1 MTKNE
6 YIASIMLEA
15 AELLKKE
22 DNNINNLNEGAALQ
36 NALLIGGT
44 AAIMS
49 IATIGGTIMMLKSS
63 IKKDIKDEENKR
75 NKENEKK
82 NKKLEECKRKAKIAY
97 DNNTFR
103 KNQFI
108 ESISKKP
115 HTINDDDELRE
126 LILKDARKLIS
137 ICNKSPKVKEEFEKS
152 FKKHFSDDEINDKSF
167 HNFLGLCVEDEGD
180 YIQIINGTQD
190 DCIALGWF
198 IDDLADVLEEKWGVG
213 IGTGDGDEGCIY
225 LW

>member
-15 AELLKKE
+15 AELLKS
-22 DNNINNLNEGAALQ
+22 DNEYESLNEGAALQ

-44 AAIMS
+44 AAIMTA
-49 IATIGGTIMMLKSS
+49 ATIGGAIMMLKSDT
-63 IKKDIKDEENKR
+63 KKGIKDEEDKR
-75 NKENEKK
+75 NKE

-115 HTINDDDELRE
+115 HTINNDDELRE

-152 FKKHFSDDEINDKSF
+152 FKEYFSDDEINDKSF
-167 HNFLGLCVEDEGD
+167 HDFSGLCVIDDGD
-180 YIQIINGTQD
+180 YIIIIDGTQD
-190 DCIALGWF
+190 DRIALSWF
-198 IDDLADVLEEKWGVG
+198 IDDLADVLEEKWGVS